1 MRQIKNFIKVTAPL
15 LVAADAVSFV
25 LASTVDFQK
34 DSWAADMLWFH
45 RELFGHSISLLVYM
59 TYFSYRFRVCKYT
72 WLSIT
77 ALVLI
82 NILNILHY
90 FISLD
95 YYLFYAVILTGYGVL
110 MLALYAVNRSNATR
124 KKLRGR

>member
-15 LVAADAVSFV
+15 LVSADAVTFII
-25 LASTVDFQK
+25 ASTVGFNK
-34 DSWAADMLWFH
+34 EAEGLLWLH
-45 RELFGHSISLLVYM
+45 GELFGHSIALLVYM
-59 TYFSYRFRVCKYT
+59 VYFSYRFRVCKYT

-110 MLALYAVNRSNATR
+110 MLALYVVNRSNATR
-124 KKLRGR
+124 KKLRDR